1 MRRECLLRILMY
13 YPLFFLLSFVPL
25 SFIGAIFNETILINQ
40 EQPKELQ
47 EHCTSFLLLDFSH
60 KVFY

>member
-1 MRRECLLRILMY
+1 MFIKDISVLS
-13 YPLFFLLSFVPL
+13 FFLSLSFVPL